1 MIKLLYIISLLAL
14 ISAGVL
20 FAHCGMLWLQGVPQ
34 DKNNPEISILEKFQ
48 TLRSFSKKN
57 NQVVIPLLVKQAT
70 TYALYLNPPE
80 PPAPQKI
87 PQPQK
92 TVHRTL
98 VTTPKF
104 RLLSTSYYRSN
115 PEKSLALVS
124 EPGKG
129 DHWIKKGER
138 LGQFVVESVEKGA
151 IIYRDGNQLREMKI
165 TIKETVQL
173 AQLKSNLSVLTQTIK
188 PNLRLLNASQSRD
201 VELGMPN

>member
-20 FAHCGMLWLQGVPQ
+20 FVHCGMLLLQGVPQ

-48 TLRSFSKKN
+48 TLRSLSKKN
-57 NQVVIPLLVKQAT
+57 NQVAIPPLVKQAT
-70 TYALYLNPPE
+70 AYALYLNPPE

-87 PQPQK
+87 PRPQK
-92 TVHRTL
+92 TVHRPL

-173 AQLKSNLSVLTQTIK
+173 AQLKSNMSVLTQTIK

-201 VELGMPN
+201 VE